1 MAVVDKLIEIL
12 CRERGERPIVCPQ
25 SQKDSYW
32 RALVNVR
39 PPAPLSE
46 EYIALEGQ
54 YLGGKLAERGV
65 VNAEELQYSG
75 NIALWKG
82 DITRLKADAIVNAAN
97 SAMLGC
103 FYPCHGCID
112 NAIHTFAGA
121 RLRQECARIM
131 REQGHE
137 EPVGSAK
144 ITPAYNLPSK
154 YVVHTVGPIVCGALT
169 QTHRNQLESCYSSCL
184 NLALKSG
191 VKSLAFCCIST
202 GEFHFPNEEAARI
215 AVGTVDKFLRK
226 NDGMKVIFN
235 VFKEVDY
242 EIYKRLLSERG

>member
-65 VNAEELQYSG
+65 VNAEKLHYSG
-75 NIALWKG
+75 NIALWRG

-131 REQGHE
+131 QEQGHE

-169 QTHRNQLESCYSSCL
+169 QTHRSQLESCYSSCL

-215 AVGTVDKFLRK
+215 AVDTVDKFLRE

>member
-169 QTHRNQLESCYSSCL
+169 QTHRSQLESCYSSCL

-191 VKSLAFCCIST
+191 IKSLAFCCIST

-215 AVGTVDKFLRK
+215 AVDTVDKFLRE

-235 VFKEVDY
+235 VFKEADY